1 MVKMVILMAIIQLV
15 VFFHLQLRAETKTAQ
30 TAFAEVLEYYGES
43 SRSMAPNTFFAI
55 FARFTKAYKV
65 SC

>member
-1 MVKMVILMAIIQLV
+1 MESNVS
-15 VFFHLQLRAETKTAQ
+15 FHSQLRAETKTAQ

-65 SC
+65 M